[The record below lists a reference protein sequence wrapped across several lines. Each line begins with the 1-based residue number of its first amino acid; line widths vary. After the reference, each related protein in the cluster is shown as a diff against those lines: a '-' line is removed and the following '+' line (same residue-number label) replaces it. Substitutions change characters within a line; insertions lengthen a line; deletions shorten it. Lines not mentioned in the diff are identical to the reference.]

1 MPKKTF
7 LLLSTIFISA
17 LFAAACQPTVT
28 LAEAD
33 CTKIEVLCVGLVTS
47 LDGIN
52 DNSYNQQAWEG
63 VLEAQSEKT
72 VDWVR
77 YIETVDVK
85 DYYQNVSS
93 LAQAGYDVIVT
104 VGEQNAEVTTT
115 AANNYPEAL
124 FIGVDQDQGKARHNL
139 VGLVFHTEETGFLAG
154 VLAAQITKN
163 GTIAGV
169 FGAESIPSIMKTKE
183 GYEAG
188 ARFINPNIN
197 IISNYYPGDPDSA
210 LNDAKWGTEAAAK
223 AIENGAD
230 VIFGAGGRLGNGA
243 LLETAKH
250 PGFYCIGVDYD
261 QWESISEAH
270 PCLLSSAVKLISPGI
285 SDLIELAKDGKFPSG
300 NYFGESGLAPYHDFD
315 AVVQQT
321 AKDKIN
327 KIAVDLNSGS
337 INIGALTP

>member
-7 LLLSTIFISA
+7 LLLSTMLIAA
-17 LFAAACQPTVT
+17 LFAAACQPTIT
-28 LAEAD
+28 LTEAD

-72 VDWVR
+72 VDWIR

-93 LAQAGYDVIVT
+93 LAQAGYDVIIT
-104 VGEQNAEVTTT
+104 VGGQMAEVTST
-115 AANNYPEAL
+115 AADNYPEVL
-124 FIGVDQDQGKARHNL
+124 FIGTDQEQAKARNNL
-139 VGLVFHTEETGFLAG
+139 VGLVFNNEETGFLAG
-154 VLAAQITKN
+154 VLAAQVTKN
-163 GTIAGV
+163 GAIAGV
-169 FGAESIPSIMKTKE
+169 FAAESNPAVVKAKE

-188 ARFINPNIN
+188 ARYINPNIKV
-197 IISNYYPGDPDSA
+197 ISSYYPGDPDSA
-210 LNDAKWGTEAAAK
+210 LNDAEWGSEAAAK

-250 PGFYCIGVDYD
+250 AGLYCIGVDYD
-261 QWESISEAH
+261 QWATFSEAH
-270 PCLLSSAVKLISPGI
+270 PCLLSSAVKLIPPAI
-285 SDLIELAKDGKFPSG
+285 SDLIGLARDGKFPAG

-315 AVVQQT
+315 AVVQQA

-327 KIAVDLNSGS
+327 KIAVELNSGS
-337 INIGALTP
+337 INIEP